1 MGAVGVEPL
10 GVTLFD
16 VLTKRAAGG
25 AELPG
30 QATDAELLAWAET
43 LTWDDGPDAF
53 DAAPAPAP
61 LPAPPPGAPAGRR
74 APVRAPR
81 AGSRRTL
88 RARPLVAAPADRL
101 D

>member
-30 QATDAELLAWAET
+30 QATDAELLAWGET
-43 LTWDDGPDAF
+43 LRWDDGPDAF
-53 DAAPAPAP
+53 DATPAPAP
-61 LPAPPPGAPAGRR
+61 LAAPAPIAPGSPRP
-74 APVRAPR
+74 PVRAPR
-81 AGSRRTL
+81 RSTRRTL